1 MPNLF
6 TVCGY
11 KIYFWSNEFGEPIH
25 VHVAKGKPTPNATKI
40 WLTKAGGC
48 IVASNSS
55 RIPQKE
61 LDELMEFIAAQSKV
75 IRKEWKKFFI
85 VDNIKYYC

>member
-61 LDELMEFIAAQSKV
+61 LDELMEFIAAQSRV